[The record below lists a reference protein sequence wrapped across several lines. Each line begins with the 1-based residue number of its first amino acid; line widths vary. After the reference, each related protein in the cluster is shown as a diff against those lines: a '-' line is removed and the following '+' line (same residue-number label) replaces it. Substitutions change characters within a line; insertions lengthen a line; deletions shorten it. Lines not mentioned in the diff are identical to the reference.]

1 MLKFMNNTKHVAYGT
16 KKASFK
22 VGQKLDTSGMIIES
36 PKNVTWIQK
45 SIDQHKKSNCHYDSN
60 IVLNVFELD
69 ASYVVLNVQKF
80 K

>member
-1 MLKFMNNTKHVAYGT
+1 MLKLMSNTKHVAYGT

-36 PKNVTWIQK
+36 PQNAVWIQK
-45 SIDQHKKSNCHYDSN
+45 SIDHHKKSNWHYDSSV
-60 IVLNVFELD
+60 ILNVFELD
-69 ASYVVLNVQKF
+69 ENYVVLNVQKF